1 MVISSQNSAEPPKRK
16 CVALI
21 GMCVCLLSPIVAQAG
36 SLPGQI
42 VVHPTSPRWLVYNR
56 DHNGDDQL
64 DPFFLSGP
72 GGPEGF
78 LYRGQRLA
86 DGTRA
91 GDQTKLIRK
100 LVQHGGNCIYLM
112 AVRTHGGDASKES
125 RQNPADYPDDLHNPW
140 INQDPQQGINEAI
153 LDQWERWFTLMDRHG
168 IVIYFF
174 IYDDAIKIGK
184 RLGWPLDPDGNL
196 HPGERAFIQSLVNRF
211 EHHRHLIWCVMEEA
225 QELGPQWQQHTS
237 KIAEAI
243 READDHD
250 HVIASHQHGGNVFFH
265 AEDPFID
272 QFAIQTRLDRV
283 KTDAALRPWMLQAW
297 QQAAGRYS
305 LNFSEDK
312 LHHDLVV
319 AGERVA
325 VRRRSWL
332 AAMSGAYVMVFGIE
346 IANTDPGFLSDCR
359 RLQAFFEATDF
370 LDMAPDTDLVH
381 AGTKYLLA
389 APNQAYIAYACAPP
403 NGNMGIKE
411 LPAGQYAL
419 TWFDCVTGTSSR
431 ATHQQEGKGDAVW
444 QKPRFTG
451 DEVALYVKRLDAVP
465 GASPRK
471 MRESV
476 SQVPRPKQ
484 ANVVPQVSDKTVQT
498 GKGRPIDIQ
507 LTYED
512 SDGGPGPY
520 TVDIVSPPAQG
531 SLSGVG
537 NDKTYTP
544 KHGFVGSDSFRWKVN
559 DGAGD
564 SPVVKITVLVG
575 PGQTRSQYFPP
586 ADQEGGWRTLS
597 DPAEIRSKAGMLKA
611 KLDEAFDCVQGSTKN
626 GGLLVLRR
634 GWLVYER
641 YFGKGHR
648 DALCNL
654 GSCGKS
660 FTSIAMGI
668 LMSERPDLFPEGL
681 GQKVYT
687 PSYFPAPAFPLPDA
701 RMADIKLGQMLAFT
715 AGIRGNNPCYVN
727 GAQVSIDPIGP
738 DGWQGM
744 ADPYTLGRK
753 EGKHGNAPFTTAS
766 LWCEPGGGYSYAT
779 ASIHNVSIILRHVTG
794 MELQDYIQQKL
805 AQPLGWGRWT
815 FAYRNAKEVDHT
827 PGGGGIALRGPDMLR
842 FGYLLLNEGRWLD
855 QQVVPAEYVRHCS
868 RKSPWNP
875 HFPYSLQ
882 FNVNTD
888 GTVPGLPTD
897 AFWKLGSG
905 YHAIYVIPS
914 EDLVVWK
921 FGGRDGQYSQ
931 SNTGLAILA
940 HVKAAEQD
948 RSLWK
953 RSVDPSAAYNETVRR
968 VLQAICDDE

>member
-1 MVISSQNSAEPPKRK
+1 MIATSKGRGESLKLRI
-16 CVALI
+16 VARI
-21 GMCVCLLSPIVAQAG
+21 GMCVCLICPIMAQAVP
-36 SLPGQI
+36 LPGQI
-42 VVHPTSPRWLVYNR
+42 IVHPTNPRWLVYSR
-56 DHNGDDQL
+56 DNNGDGQL

-78 LYRGQRLA
+78 LYRGQRRA
-86 DGTRA
+86 DGTRD
-91 GDQTKLIRK
+91 GDQVKLIRT
-100 LVQHGGNCIYLM
+100 LMQHGGNCIYLM
-112 AVRTHGGDASKES
+112 AVRTHGGDAAKES
-125 RQNPADYPDDLHNPW
+125 RQWPDVYPDARHNPW
-140 INQDPQQGINEAI
+140 VAQDPAQGINHAI
-153 LDQWERWFTLMDRHG
+153 LDQWEEWFTLMDQHG

-174 IYDDAIKIGK
+174 IYDDAIKIGQ
-184 RLGWPLDPDGNL
+184 RMGWPLDQNGDL
-196 HPGERAFIQSLVNRF
+196 HSGERAFIRTLVNRF

-265 AEDPFID
+265 ADDPFID

-297 QQAAGRYS
+297 QQAAGRYN
-305 LNFSEDK
+305 LNFSEDAV
-312 LHHDLVV
+312 HHDLV
-319 AGERVA
+319 ASGERVA
-325 VRRRSWL
+325 VRQRSWL

-346 IANTDPGFLSDCR
+346 ISDTAPGFLTDCR
-359 RLQAFFEATDF
+359 RIQEFFEATDF
-370 LDMAPDTDLVH
+370 PDMAPDTDLPY

-389 APNQAYIAYACAPP
+389 APNQDYIAYADSPP
-403 NGNMGIKE
+403 DGKMGIRH
-411 LPAGQYAL
+411 LPAGRYAL
-419 TWFDCVTGTSSR
+419 TWFDCVTGTTIR
-431 ATHQQEGKGDAVW
+431 GTHQQKGRGDALW
-444 QKPRFTG
+444 QKPAFTG
-451 DEVALYVKRLDAVP
+451 DEVALSVKCLDAAAWARPKRV
-465 GASPRK
+465 
-471 MRESV
+471 RESV
-476 SQVPRPKQ
+476 SQVARPKQ
-484 ANVVPQVSDKTVQT
+484 VNLVPQVSDKTVQT
-498 GKGRPIDIQ
+498 RKGRPIDIQ

-512 SDGGPGPY
+512 PDGGPGPY
-520 TVDIVSPPAQG
+520 TVDIVSLPAQG
-531 SLSGVG
+531 SLSGEG

-544 KHGFVGSDSFRWKVN
+544 QHGFVGSDSFRWQVN

-564 SPVVKITVLVG
+564 SPVAKVTVLVA

-586 ADQEGGWRTLS
+586 SDQDGGWRTLS
-597 DPAEIRSKAGMLKA
+597 DPTAIRSQAGMLKA
-611 KLDEAFDCVQGSTKN
+611 KLDEAFAYVQSSTKN

-668 LMSERPDLFPEGL
+668 LMDERPELFPEGL
-681 GQKVYT
+681 SQKVYT
-687 PSYFPAPAFPLPDA
+687 PTYFPARAFPLPDA
-701 RMADIKLGQMLAFT
+701 RMTDITLGHLLAFS

-727 GAQVSIDPIGP
+727 GAEVNIDPVGP

-753 EGKHGNAPFTTAS
+753 DGKYGNTSFTTAS
-766 LWCEPGGGYSYAT
+766 LWCKPGGGYSYAT
-779 ASIHNVSIILRHVTG
+779 ASIHNVSIILRHITG
-794 MELQDYIQQKL
+794 MEMQDYIQQRL

-815 FAYRNAKEVDHT
+815 FAYKHAQEVDHT

-842 FGYLLLNEGRWLD
+842 FGYLLLNEGRWRD
-855 QQVVPAEYVRHCS
+855 QQVVPAAYVRHCS
-868 RKSPWNP
+868 RKSPWNH

-882 FNVNTD
+882 FNVNTG
-888 GTVPGLPTD
+888 GTVADLPTD

-921 FGGRDGQYSQ
+921 FGGRDHQYSPA
-931 SNTGLAILA
+931 NTGLPVLP

-948 RSLWK
+948 RSTWK
-953 RSVDPSAAYNETVRR
+953 RSVDPSTAYNETLRR
-968 VLQAICDDE
+968 VLQAICDE